1 MSPNEERDYL
11 LAFFALYETS
21 SSDGYLGTV
30 LVTNLQ
36 GIPQEFRC
44 THPVKPTTIQKPL
57 YGDAL
62 EPYIGVH
69 LCGVPLFKSIQS
81 LPSLSLIV
89 VHKEHLLDIRK
100 SLSCPVI
107 HVRRAG
113 EAIDVRSAD
122 KTGITLKRERIDCLT
137 GRFQPIVFTA
147 HPDFNDDVTIAKD
160 ILEKIFGYL
169 DPIEPFDRMRKA
181 IEVLSKQ
188 DQRFQ

>member
-1 MSPNEERDYL
+1 MSPDEDRDCL

-21 SSDGYLGTV
+21 SNDGYLGTV
-30 LVTNLQ
+30 LVTDLQ

-69 LCGVPLFKSIQS
+69 LCGVPLFKSIQN
-81 LPSLSLIV
+81 LPSLIV

-107 HVRRAG
+107 YIRRAG
-113 EAIDVRSAD
+113 EAIDVSSSD
-122 KTGITLKRERIDCLT
+122 KSGASLKRERIDCSN
-137 GRFQPIVFTA
+137 GRFQPIVFNT
-147 HPDFNDDVTIAKD
+147 HPDFSDDTTAAKE
-160 ILEKIFGYL
+160 ILEKIFSYL
-169 DPIEPFDRMRKA
+169 DPIEPFERMEKA

-188 DQRFQ
+188 DKRFQ